1 MFDVEKEVPSLELC
15 KKEIWKD
22 IERYEGLYQVSN
34 LGRVRSLA
42 RENGYG
48 SRKETRLRKF
58 KISRYGRAEIVL
70 SKNKK
75 LKNYFV
81 HRLVA
86 KAFIPNPFN
95 KPCVNHKDGNP
106 LNNRVEN
113 LEWVTYKENDL
124 HARKN
129 KLYGG
134 EKNNTA
140 KLKEKDVVFIRE
152 NFGKFSYKELAK
164 MFDITPNHIYK
175 IIKKYC
181 WKYV

>member
-58 KISRYGRAEIVL
+58 KINKYGRAEIVL